1 MNKVLLVV
9 DDNHV
14 SRLLPGFILQ
24 PFFEVV
30 QVLACERGAEAVR
43 LLETHQV
50 SHVLLDISMPDMDG
64 LQVAKKISN
73 TFKWCGI
80 RVIAYTADA
89 RAEEDLQ
96 LMAIGFDDVLLKPL
110 RREDL
115 LRVLDLSC

>member
-14 SRLLPGFILQ
+14 SRLLPSFILQ